1 MSAKITGISRVKTD
15 VDGEPYIEFNPRLLA
30 QVGWDDKTL
39 LEWEVMGNMAVIRKK
54 EDGGN
59 STTR

>member
-1 MSAKITGISRVKTD
+1 MAEIVGISAVKED
-15 VDGEPYIEFNPRLLA
+15 SDGEPYIEFNAALMK
-30 QVGWDDKTL
+30 QMGWDPQTL

-59 STTR
+59 STTG